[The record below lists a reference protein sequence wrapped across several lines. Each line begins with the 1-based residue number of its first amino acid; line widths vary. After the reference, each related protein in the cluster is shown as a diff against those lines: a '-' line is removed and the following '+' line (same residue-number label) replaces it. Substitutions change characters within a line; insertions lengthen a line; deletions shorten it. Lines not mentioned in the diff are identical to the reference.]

1 MRPAY
6 PFDVILT
13 IRTGR
18 LIVVSTAT
26 NRRPDENKEHLMAT
40 VRTYPWVRHFL
51 GTPTGHVV
59 HLRRGR
65 LAHEGVGQAFWFRPT
80 TSVLSEVPVDDQE
93 LPVFFHAAT
102 ADHQDVTVQ
111 AGVTYRYVDPVTVSQ
126 RLDFAVDPHDG
137 STSTAGRDQVT
148 AIVGRLAQSHATD
161 LLATLTLAD
170 AMTAGVPRVRAL
182 LVDALPADPRLA
194 ATGIAV
200 LGVQVLAVRPEK
212 DVERALQTPAREHVQ
227 AEADRATY
235 ERRAL
240 AVERERTI
248 AENELASQIE
258 LATRRERLVEQEGAN
273 ARREAQEKA
282 AAALVDTRASV
293 ERSRL
298 TTEAKAAQVREVG
311 AAEATA
317 EQARMEVY
325 ARAGQETLRALA
337 LRDAAR
343 SLPSVQHLTVTPD
356 LLTGVLGT
364 LVGRAGSVVTAG
376 GAGTTAR
383 TER

>member
-1 MRPAY
+1 
-6 PFDVILT
+6 
-13 IRTGR
+13 
-18 LIVVSTAT
+18 
-26 NRRPDENKEHLMAT
+26 MAT

-93 LPVFFHAAT
+93 LPFFFHAAT

-137 STSTAGRDQVT
+137 ATSTAGRDQVT
-148 AIVGRLAQSHATD
+148 TIVGQLAQSHATD
-161 LLATLTLAD
+161 LLATMTLAQVT
-170 AMTAGVPRVRAL
+170 TAGVARVRAL
-182 LVDALPADPRLA
+182 LLDVLPADPRLA

-258 LATRRERLVEQEGAN
+258 LATRRERLVTQEGAN
-273 ARREAQEKA
+273 ARRQAEEQAT
-282 AAALVDTRASV
+282 AALVETRSTV

-298 TTEAKAAQVREVG
+298 TSEAKAAQVREIG
-311 AAEATA
+311 AAEAAA
-317 EQARMEVY
+317 ERARMEAY
-325 ARAGQETLRALA
+325 AQAGQETLLALA

-343 SLPSVQHLTVTPD
+343 SLPSVQQLTITPD
-356 LLTGVLGT
+356 LLSGVLGT
-364 LVGRAGSVVTAG
+364 LVAGTGG
-376 GAGTTAR
+376 GAGAGARTGDAAARTTTAR